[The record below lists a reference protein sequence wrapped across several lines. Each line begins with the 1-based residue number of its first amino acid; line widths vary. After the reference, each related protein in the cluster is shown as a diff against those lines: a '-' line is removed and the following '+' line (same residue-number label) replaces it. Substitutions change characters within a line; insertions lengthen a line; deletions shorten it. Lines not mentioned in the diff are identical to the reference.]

1 MTSKFSKSPLKKE
14 RERLLKKYSPMKKR
28 SKLNKMAAISN
39 KTAKTEANLEV
50 GKPEKWA
57 YYT

>member
-39 KTAKTEANLEV
+39 KTTKMEANLEDA
-50 GKPEKWA
+50 KPEKWA
-57 YYT
+57 YNT